1 MTDGPCPLFQE
12 HVCKA
17 RTLLKEAVA
26 ALRRY
31 NTESPPLKGTISIK
45 MYQECHMMSE
55 PRFVDAAR
63 FGDVVLETF
72 IEMVTALEAA
82 LPLCKKPVHVARSM
96 QWAAVALGTLLATV
110 HLSAEITSKHKVA
123 QVVLPIAEE
132 GRMQQ
137 VCMRANLIG
146 CSVEEGGSLS
156 FDDMCLAMTL
166 AQNAL
171 QVAFRGPED
180 KLTCAGSGSIWDNIQ
195 LVASMLLTMVA
206 GRKYAHR
213 LHHDSSAVC
222 VFHLDITYDAATD
235 TKRYTGWC
243 IGYKATMD
251 AFVHG
256 MISTH

>member
-1 MTDGPCPLFQE
+1 MTDNPCPLFQE

-31 NTESPPLKGTISIK
+31 NTESPPLTGTISIK
-45 MYQECHMMSE
+45 MYQDSHMMSE

-63 FGDVVLETF
+63 FGDLVLETF

-82 LPLCKKPVHVARSM
+82 LPRCKKPVHVARSM

-110 HLSAEITSKHKVA
+110 HMSAEITGKHKLV
-123 QVVLPIAEE
+123 QVVLPISEE
-132 GRMQQ
+132 GRLQQ
-137 VCMRANLIG
+137 LCMRANLIG
-146 CSVEEGGSLS
+146 CSVEQGGSLGL
-156 FDDMCLAMTL
+156 DDLWLDL

-195 LVASMLLTMVA
+195 LVASMLLSMVA
-206 GRKYAHR
+206 RRKYAHR

-235 TKRYTGWC
+235 TKRYTGWL
-243 IGYKATMD
+243 GHKATMD